1 MLLSTIVE
9 KTVGKYRFRIIVLRE
24 GKSAFLVYA
33 MSLFSK
39 ETHNC
44 PGWGGEQ
51 KFIMI
56 TSNANIYIYIY
67 IHMYIPCIYLQYL
80 VIVFLTSSPFLFV
93 LFVLYNMTGVRDLS
107 YCRV

>member
-67 IHMYIPCIYLQYL
+67 ICIYLAYTCNTL
-80 VIVFLTSSPFLFV
+80 SLF
-93 LFVLYNMTGVRDLS
+93 F
-107 YCRV
+107 